1 MKNKQFGNSLR
12 SLTNLIQLS
21 FVKIR
26 VWINGGKLLYT
37 STDQNNRVLF
47 KIHVID
53 CYTSSFQTVK
63 KGNLHPQLIYSKVFC
78 LEGGDLVPECLYLH
92 LSCTRNFIL
101 FLSSL
106 SEDKY
111 G

>member
-1 MKNKQFGNSLR
+1 MKNEQFGNSLR
-12 SLTNLIQLS
+12 SLNNLIQLS

-53 CYTSSFQTVK
+53 C
-63 KGNLHPQLIYSKVFC
+63 
-78 LEGGDLVPECLYLH
+78 
-92 LSCTRNFIL
+92 
-101 FLSSL
+101 
-106 SEDKY
+106 
-111 G
+111 